1 MNRRLVLAAIA
12 ALVALP
18 AAAPALA
25 AKAPAACPS
34 FTDAKGDSG
43 PAPDAATDI
52 TAVTYKT
59 VGKELV
65 ATLTVDKLADR
76 PMLAV
81 GNRFQFDFKLAGHDV
96 TLYYKTSPTRDV
108 EANAFYQQ
116 GLRVDGT
123 FVNDAV
129 NPSIKGNTVSIGVTF
144 SELKGAAGPVLGKP
158 ITAMTAS
165 TLLSYV
171 ATNEPSDS
179 AEAPATLSLVAGAAC
194 K

>member
-1 MNRRLVLAAIA
+1 MNRRLVLTLSA
-12 ALVALP
+12 ALVVGTGV
-18 AAAPALA
+18 APSLA
-25 AKAPAACPS
+25 AGPAACPS

-81 GNRFQFDFKLAGHDV
+81 GNRYQFDFKLAGHDV
-96 TLYYKTSPTRDV
+96 TLYYKTSPTREE

-116 GLRVDGT
+116 GLRVDGV

-129 NPSIKGNTVSIGVTF
+129 NPSIKGNDVSIGVTF
-144 SELKGAAGPVLGKP
+144 GELKGAVGTVLGKP
-158 ITAMTAS
+158 ITGMAAS
-165 TLLSYV
+165 TLNSYV
-171 ATNEPSDS
+171 ATNEPSDD
-179 AEAPATLSLVAGAAC
+179 AAAPGTMSLAAGAAC
-194 K
+194 R

>member
-1 MNRRLVLAAIA
+1 MNRRLTLAVAA
-12 ALVALP
+12 ALVAGLS
-18 AAAPALA
+18 AAPALA
-25 AKAPAACPS
+25 AKTPACPAFS
-34 FTDAKGDSG
+34 DAKGDGG
-43 PAPDAATDI
+43 PSSDPALDI

-65 ATLTVDKLADR
+65 ATLAVDKLADR
-76 PMLAV
+76 PQLAV

-96 TLYYKTSPTRDV
+96 TLYYKTSPTRDQ

-123 FVNDAV
+123 FINDAV
-129 NPSIKGNTVSIGVTF
+129 NPSIKGNNVSIGVTF
-144 SELKGAAGPVLGKP
+144 SELKSAIGKVLGQP
-158 ITAMTAS
+158 ITSMTAS

-171 ATNEPSDS
+171 ATNQS
-179 AEAPATLSLVAGAAC
+179 ADTAAAPATLSLVAGAAC

>member
-1 MNRRLVLAAIA
+1 MNRRLILAVTAG
-12 ALVALP
+12 LVVATGV
-18 AAAPALA
+18 APALA
-25 AKAPAACPS
+25 AKPAPCPT

-52 TAVTYKT
+52 TSVTYRT

-81 GNRFQFDFKLAGHDV
+81 GNRFQFDFKLAGHAV
-96 TLYYKTSPTRDV
+96 TLYYKTSPTRDQ

-116 GLRVDGT
+116 GLRVDDA

-129 NPSIKGNTVSIGVTF
+129 TPSIKGNEVSIGVTF
-144 SELKGAAGPVLGKP
+144 SELKSAVGPVLGKP
-158 ITAMTAS
+158 ITGLTA
-165 TLLSYV
+165 TTMNSYV
-171 ATNEPSDS
+171 ATNEPSDD
-179 AEAPATLSLVAGAAC
+179 AAAPDTLSLVAGAAC
-194 K
+194 R

>member
-1 MNRRLVLAAIA
+1 MKLRLVLAAA
-12 ALVALP
+12 TTLVA
-18 AAAPALA
+18 ATSVAPALA
-25 AKAPAACPS
+25 AKPAVCPA

-52 TAVTYKT
+52 TAVTYRT

-96 TLYYKTSPTRDV
+96 TLYYKTSPTRDQ

-116 GLRVDGT
+116 GLRVDDV
-123 FVNDAV
+123 FINDAV
-129 NPSIKGNTVSIGVTF
+129 NPSIKGNAVSIGVTF
-144 SELKGAAGPVLGKP
+144 GELKSAIGKVLGQP
-158 ITAMTAS
+158 ITGLTAS
-165 TLLSYV
+165 TLNSYV
-171 ATNEPSDS
+171 ATNEASDT
-179 AEAPATLSLVAGAAC
+179 AEAPGTMSLVAGAAC
-194 K
+194 R